1 MIDLDKLIQ
10 WALIA
15 FGAGSLVLITHL
27 LTLQM
32 AFQEFQRLSADIH
45 EQTVEISEVSDFPIP
60 RGNSLDSLAL
70 IVALSQFSADLSC
83 FRHSRSHAM

>member
-15 FGAGSLVLITHL
+15 FAAGSLVLITHL

-45 EQTVEISEVSDFPIP
+45 EQTVEISEVSDFPLP
-60 RGNSLDSLAL
+60 RLNSLDSLGYCIAM
-70 IVALSQFSADLSC
+70 I
-83 FRHSRSHAM
+83 HAMEQKYK